1 MTPKKYI
8 KTDEAYPKDF
18 DSLIKDGS
26 QKSYFKIEDGK
37 VTYLAQSFAD
47 NFEDPEEKVRVGLF
61 YDLIEKYGYKNDKEI
76 IDLEFKRTIGHP
88 YKVNK
93 SLLDIILYR
102 PDKTPF
108 AIFELKSENDY
119 ERYFE
124 DSIKTQ
130 LFERAANEDKGSGI
144 LNYLIYYTRY
154 YDDAELIEK
163 TQVIDYTKFKTW
175 EQWEEA
181 GRSNLR
187 IIPKKYGIVDK
198 PPRFIKGSL
207 NPENQLRDNVKKEE
221 LDRIADDLH
230 NVLWGGGQ
238 HQNELFYNL
247 IGLFLTKIMD
257 EKIKANGEP
266 YDFQIFFEGN
276 SSESAEK
283 TYERIN
289 KLYRGVWDEKSK
301 KYSQCALNYLLG
313 YSDDKLKKTPD
324 IVFDSNKV
332 KYVVETIQSIS
343 FTANKYDVLGDFFEK
358 IVRSE
363 LKQTKGQY
371 LTHHNIVDFIVKAL
385 KVDELAID
393 LINGKDGRPRLPYI
407 IDPACGSGTFL
418 IQTMKN
424 ITNNILEEKVTFNN
438 LRHTDDIEEFL
449 DANFLEKKRNVW
461 AKEYIYGIE
470 INPDLAMA
478 SKVNMVGHG
487 DGSANIHP
495 TDGLIKFSKYDNAKL
510 LNIETKNSVYEKL
523 VNEQFDI
530 VLSNPPFSVTVD
542 RETAKQFPDLYLQ
555 GEKIASSIKKEAK
568 KEVDTENLFTERWY
582 QLLRPHGRLGVVLP
596 ESVFDTTSNRDIR
609 LFIFKYFWIKAVISL
624 SHLAFAPYTMTKT
637 SLLFAQKKSES
648 EVKEWV
654 NKWNEYEEEFENIKK
669 EFEKFKKRKETEEL
683 KSEFLNSLKKYL
695 VSLYDPADDA
705 LSISELKQ
713 KYENDIKQVDLK
725 WWIFNKIS
733 REFDYTIF
741 MAHAEEI
748 GYKRGANREEIRPNE
763 LFESEEINGHR
774 IIKINTNN
782 PEYILDH
789 FLKTVEWK

>member
-1 MTPKKYI
+1 MTPKRYI

-18 DSLIKDGS
+18 DSLIKNGS

-37 VTYLAQSFAD
+37 VTYLTQSFSD
-47 NFEDPEEKVRVGLF
+47 NFDDPEEKVRVGLF
-61 YDLIEKYGYKNDKEI
+61 YDLIEKYGYKNNKEI

-88 YKVNK
+88 YKINK

-108 AIFELKSENDY
+108 AIFELKSESDY
-119 ERYFE
+119 EKYFE

-154 YDDAELIEK
+154 YDDSELIEK

-181 GRSNLR
+181 GRPNLR
-187 IIPKKYGIVDK
+187 VIPKNYGIVDK
-198 PPRFIKGSL
+198 PPKFIKGSL

-266 YDFQIFFEGN
+266 YDFQIFFEGDT
-276 SSESAEK
+276 SEPAEK

-289 KLYRGVWDEKSK
+289 RLYRGELDNKTK
-301 KYSQCALNYLLG
+301 KYTQCALNYLLG
-313 YSDDKLKKTPD
+313 YSDEKLKKTPD
-324 IVFDSNKV
+324 IVFDANKV

-385 KVDELAID
+385 KIDELAFD
-393 LINGKDGRPRLPYI
+393 LINGKDGRPRLPFV

-418 IQTMKN
+418 IQTMKE
-424 ITNNILEEKVTFNN
+424 ITNHILADKGKYTI
-438 LRHTDDIEEFL
+438 LRQTDDVEEFL
-449 DANFLEKKRNVW
+449 EVNFPERKRNVW
-461 AKEYIYGIE
+461 AKEFIYGIE

-495 TDGLIKFSKYDNAKL
+495 ADGLIKFSKYDNAKL
-510 LNIETKNSVYEKL
+510 LNIESKNEVYEKL

-530 VLSNPPFSVTVD
+530 VISNPPFSVTVD
-542 RETAKQFPDLYLQ
+542 RETAKQFPELYLQ
-555 GEKIASSIKKEAK
+555 GKKIANSLKKEAK

-582 QLLRPHGRLGVVLP
+582 QLLRPNGRLGVVLP
-596 ESVFDTTSNRDIR
+596 ESVFDTTSNREIR
-609 LFIFKYFWIKAVISL
+609 LFIFKYFWVRAVISL
-624 SHLAFAPYTMTKT
+624 PHLAFAPYTMTKT
-637 SLLFAQKKSES
+637 SLLFAQKKSER
-648 EVKEWV
+648 EVEQWV
-654 NKWNEYEEEFENIKK
+654 EKWDKYKK
-669 EFEKFKKRKETEEL
+669 EFELTKKEFDKLKKRKTTEEI
-683 KSEFLNSLKKYL
+683 KPEFIKLLKKYIL
-695 VSLYDPADDA
+695 NLYDSNDDS
-705 LSISELKQ
+705 LPILELKE
-713 KYENDIKQVDLK
+713 KYEDDIKQIDTD
-725 WWIFNKIS
+725 WWVFNRVSK
-733 REFDYTIF
+733 ELNYTIF

-748 GYKRGANREEIRPNE
+748 GYKRGANKEEIRSNE
-763 LFESEEINGHR
+763 LFDSKVIDGNR
-774 IIKINTNN
+774 TIIIDNKN
-782 PEYILDH
+782 PNYILDY
-789 FLKTVEWK
+789 FIQKVEWK

>member
-18 DSLIKDGS
+18 DSLIRDGS
-26 QKSYFKIEDGK
+26 QKSYFKIEEGK
-37 VTYLAQSFAD
+37 VTYLAQSFSD

-61 YDLIEKYGYKNDKEI
+61 YDLIEKYGYKNNKEI

-88 YKVNK
+88 YKINK

-108 AIFELKSENDY
+108 AIFELKSESDY
-119 ERYFE
+119 EKYFE

-154 YDDAELIEK
+154 YDDSELIEK
-163 TQVIDYTKFKTW
+163 TQVIDYTKFKAW

-181 GRSNLR
+181 GRPNLR
-187 IIPKKYGIVDK
+187 VIPINYGIVDK
-198 PPRFIKGSL
+198 PPKFIKGSL

-276 SSESAEK
+276 SSEPAEK

-289 KLYRGVWDEKSK
+289 KLYRGELDNKNK
-301 KYSQCALNYLLG
+301 KYTQCALNYLLG
-313 YSDDKLKKTPD
+313 YSDEKLKKTPD
-324 IVFDSNKV
+324 IVFDANKV

-385 KVDELAID
+385 KIDELAID
-393 LINGKDGRPRLPYI
+393 LVNGKDGRPRLPFV

-418 IQTMKN
+418 IQTMKE
-424 ITNNILEEKVTFNN
+424 ITNHILEDKDTYNIL
-438 LRHTDDIEEFL
+438 RQTDDVEEFL
-449 DANFLEKKRNVW
+449 EVNFPERKRNVW

-495 TDGLIKFSKYDNAKL
+495 ADGLIKFSKYDNAKL
-510 LNIETKNSVYEKL
+510 LNIESKNTVYEKL

-530 VLSNPPFSVTVD
+530 VISNPPFSVTVD
-542 RETAKQFPDLYLQ
+542 RETAKQFPELYLQ
-555 GEKIASSIKKEAK
+555 GKK
-568 KEVDTENLFTERWY
+568 
-582 QLLRPHGRLGVVLP
+582 
-596 ESVFDTTSNRDIR
+596 
-609 LFIFKYFWIKAVISL
+609 
-624 SHLAFAPYTMTKT
+624 
-637 SLLFAQKKSES
+637 
-648 EVKEWV
+648 
-654 NKWNEYEEEFENIKK
+654 
-669 EFEKFKKRKETEEL
+669 
-683 KSEFLNSLKKYL
+683 
-695 VSLYDPADDA
+695 
-705 LSISELKQ
+705 
-713 KYENDIKQVDLK
+713 
-725 WWIFNKIS
+725 
-733 REFDYTIF
+733 
-741 MAHAEEI
+741 
-748 GYKRGANREEIRPNE
+748 
-763 LFESEEINGHR
+763 
-774 IIKINTNN
+774 
-782 PEYILDH
+782 
-789 FLKTVEWK
+789 

>member
-18 DSLIKDGS
+18 NSLIKDGS
-26 QKSYFKIEDGK
+26 QKSFFKIEAEK
-37 VTYLAQSFAD
+37 VNYLAQSFSD
-47 NFEDPEEKVRVGLF
+47 NFEDSEEKVRIGLF

-108 AIFELKSENDY
+108 AIFELKSESDY
-119 ERYFE
+119 EKYFE

-144 LNYLIYYTRY
+144 LNYLIYYTRF
-154 YDDAELIEK
+154 YDDSELIEK
-163 TQVIDYTKFKTW
+163 TQVIDYTKSKTW

-181 GRSNLR
+181 GRPNLR
-187 IIPKKYGIVDK
+187 VIPKNYGIVDK
-198 PPRFIKGSL
+198 PPRFIKGSS

-257 EKIKANGEP
+257 EKFKANDEP

-289 KLYRGVWDEKSK
+289 KLYRGYLDEKTK

-324 IVFDSNKV
+324 IVFDANKV

-371 LTHHNIVDFIVKAL
+371 LTHHNIVDFIVKAM
-385 KVDELAID
+385 KINELAID
-393 LINGKDGRPRLPYI
+393 LINGKDGRPRLPYV

-418 IQTMKN
+418 IQTMKE
-424 ITNNILEEKVTFNN
+424 ITNHVLEDKDTYNIL
-438 LRHTDDIEEFL
+438 RQTDDVEEFL
-449 DANFLEKKRNVW
+449 EVNFPERKRNVW
-461 AKEYIYGIE
+461 AKEYMYGIE

-495 TDGLIKFSKYDNAKL
+495 ADGLIKFSKYDNAKL
-510 LNIETKNSVYEKL
+510 LNIESNNSVYEKL
-523 VNEQFDI
+523 VNEQFDVVI
-530 VLSNPPFSVTVD
+530 SNPPFSVTVD

-555 GEKIASSIKKEAK
+555 GDKIVNSLKKEAK

-582 QLLRPHGRLGVVLP
+582 QLLRPNGRLGVVLP

-609 LFIFKYFWIKAVISL
+609 LLIFKHFWIKAVVSL
-624 SHLAFAPYTMTKT
+624 PTLAFAPYTMTKT
-637 SLLFAQKKSES
+637 SLLFAQKKTEA
-648 EVKEWV
+648 EVQEWEK
-654 NKWNEYEEEFENIKK
+654 KWNDYKIQFLDIKK
-669 EFEKFKKRKETEEL
+669 EFDKIKKRKETDDLKPELLSCL
-683 KSEFLNSLKKYL
+683 KSYL
-695 VSLYDPADDA
+695 GYLFDPIDND
-705 LSISELKQ
+705 LSIADLKE
-713 KYENDIKQVDLK
+713 KYEDDIKQVDAD
-725 WWIFNKIS
+725 WWIFSKIS
-733 REFDYTIF
+733 NDFDYHIF

-748 GYKRGANREEIRPNE
+748 GYKRGANKEEKRKNE
-763 LFESEEINGHR
+763 LFVSIKSEGQR
-774 IIKINTNN
+774 TIKINTNE
-782 PEYILDH
+782 PESILDNL
-789 FLKTVEWK
+789 LKVLEWK

>member
-8 KTDEAYPKDF
+8 KTDEAYQKDF
-18 DSLIKDGS
+18 DSLIKNGS
-26 QKSYFKIEDGK
+26 QKSYFKIDDGK
-37 VTYLAQSFAD
+37 VTYLAQSFSD
-47 NFEDPEEKVRVGLF
+47 NFEDPEEKVRIGLF
-61 YDLIEKYGYKNDKEI
+61 YDLIEKYGYKNEKEI
-76 IDLEFKRTIGHP
+76 IDLELKRTIGHP

-93 SLLDIILYR
+93 SLLDIIIYR

-108 AIFELKSENDY
+108 AIFELKSESDY
-119 ERYFE
+119 EKYFE

-154 YDDAELIEK
+154 YDDSELIEK
-163 TQVIDYTKFKTW
+163 TQVIDYKKFKSW
-175 EQWEEA
+175 EKWEEA
-181 GRSNLR
+181 GRPNLR
-187 IIPKKYGIVDK
+187 VIPKNYGIVDK
-198 PPRFIKGSL
+198 PPKFIKGSL
-207 NPENQLRDNVKKEE
+207 DPKNKLRDNVKKEE

-276 SSESAEK
+276 SSEPAEK

-289 KLYRGVWDEKSK
+289 KLYRGDLDERTK

-313 YSDDKLKKTPD
+313 YSDEKLKKTPD
-324 IVFDSNKV
+324 IVFDANKV

-385 KVDELAID
+385 KIDELAID
-393 LINGKDGRPRLPYI
+393 LINGKNGRPRLPFV

-418 IQTMKN
+418 IQTMKE
-424 ITNNILEEKVTFNN
+424 ITNQVLADKGKYN
-438 LRHTDDIEEFL
+438 LIRQTDDVEEFL
-449 DANFLEKKRNVW
+449 EGNFPERKRNYW
-461 AKEYIYGIE
+461 AKDYIYGIE

-495 TDGLIKFSKYDNAKL
+495 ADGLIKFSKYDNAKL
-510 LNIETKNSVYEKL
+510 LNIEAKNSVYKKL
-523 VNEQFDI
+523 VNEQFDVVI
-530 VLSNPPFSVTVD
+530 SNPPFSVTVD

-555 GEKIASSIKKEAK
+555 GEKIMNSLKKEAK

-582 QLLRPHGRLGVVLP
+582 QLLRAHGRLGVVLP

-609 LFIFKYFWIKAVISL
+609 LFIFKYFWVKAVVSL
-624 SHLAFAPYTMTKT
+624 PTLAFAPYTMTKT
-637 SLLFAQKKSES
+637 SLLFAQKKTES
-648 EVKEWV
+648 EVQEWE
-654 NKWNEYEEEFENIKK
+654 NKWNVYKTQFLNIKK
-669 EFEKFKKRKETEEL
+669 EYDKIKKRRETDDLKPEL
-683 KSEFLNSLKKYL
+683 LNCLQTYL
-695 VSLYDPADDA
+695 VHLFDPNDNN
-705 LSISELKQ
+705 LSIADLKE
-713 KYENDIKQVDLK
+713 KYEDDIKQMDAD
-725 WWIFNKIS
+725 WWIFSKIS
-733 REFDYTIF
+733 KDFNYQIF

-748 GYKRGANREEIRPNE
+748 GYKRGANKEEKRKNE
-763 LFESEEINGHR
+763 LFFSVENEGKR
-774 IIKINTNN
+774 TIKINTND
-782 PEYILDH
+782 PARILDNL
-789 FLKTVEWK
+789 LKSLEWK